1 MQSMHWA
8 MVAREAERRLDAQIS
23 AVCNSCLMLSAMAAD
38 PGTVSDSVAA
48 ELVDDDAAS
57 MLAGQ
62 ADVVDAILAANRVF
76 VAVAAGALANVEPEI
91 TLPQFRALVLIDIH
105 RSMTVAELAEALGV
119 VPSTATRMCDRLVAK
134 ELVDRTVDAAN
145 RRQVTVTLRAEGRA
159 LIAQSTRRR
168 KREITRLLKSIPPE
182 TQAELATSLG
192 ALVQA
197 AHSSDRTRASRG
209 PRATAPAASGRAR

>member
-1 MQSMHWA
+1 
-8 MVAREAERRLDAQIS
+8 
-23 AVCNSCLMLSAMAAD
+23 MA
-38 PGTVSDSVAA
+38 DSVAA
-48 ELVDDDAAS
+48 ELAEDDTAS

-62 ADVVDAILAANRVF
+62 AEVVDAILAANRVF
-76 VAVAAGALANVEPEI
+76 VAVAAGALANLEPEI

-105 RSMTVAELAEALGV
+105 RSMTAAELAEALGV

-134 ELVDRTVDAAN
+134 ELVDRTVDATN
-145 RRQVTVTLRAEGRA
+145 RRQVTVTLRPEGRT

-182 TQAELATSLG
+182 TQAELAMSLG

-197 AHSSDRTRASRG
+197 AHGSDRTRASR
-209 PRATAPAASGRAR
+209 AR